1 MISDTVVETL
11 QSFVSE
17 GNVRRGELMSQ
28 HTSFRVGG
36 PAECIVEPETAE
48 QLQRVMRYLRQLEMP
63 YLVIGNGTNLLFP
76 DVGYAGVIV
85 RVGSRMGNVSVD
97 GCLIRADA
105 GVSMVRLAQIALE
118 HGLTGLEFASGIP
131 GTIGGGVV
139 MNAGAYGGEMSQVV
153 QEVTVL
159 DQSGE
164 ELCLDNVVMS
174 FGYRSS
180 AIRQQ
185 PFTVTGVTLRL
196 EPGDPEQIRAKME
209 ELAARRRMKQPLEY
223 PSAGSTFKRPEGYY
237 AGELIMKAGMRGF
250 QIGGARVS
258 DKHCGFVI
266 NTGKAT
272 AADILDVI
280 REVQERVKEC
290 FGVNLETEV
299 IVVPRG

>member
-11 QSFVSE
+11 QSFVPE
-17 GNVRRGELMSQ
+17 GNVRRNEPMAQ

-36 PAECIVEPETAE
+36 PAECIVEPENAE
-48 QLQRVMRYLRQLEMP
+48 QLAKVKHYLWQLEMP
-63 YLVIGNGTNLLFP
+63 YLVIGNGTNLLFS
-76 DVGYAGVIV
+76 DVGYSGVIV
-85 RVGSRMGNVSVD
+85 KVGRRMSRVSVD

-105 GVSMVRLAQIALE
+105 GVSMIRLAQIAQE

-153 QEVTVL
+153 QEVEVL
-159 DQSGE
+159 DRTGE
-164 ELCLDNVVMS
+164 ELCLDNAVMD

-180 AIRQQ
+180 AIRRQ

-196 EPGDPEQIRAKME
+196 EPGDPEMIRAKMD
-209 ELAARRRMKQPLEY
+209 ELTAKRRAKQPLEF
-223 PSAGSTFKRPEGYY
+223 PSAGSTFKRPEGYF

-258 DKHCGFVI
+258 EKHCGFVI
-266 NTGKAT
+266 NTGNAT
-272 AADILDVI
+272 SADILDVI
-280 REVQERVKEC
+280 HEVQERVKER
-290 FGVNLETEV
+290 FGVDLEPEVV
-299 IVVPRG
+299 IVEA